1 MEKIWYVCKEES
13 TNLNTHILI
22 RSFFSPSPTHPP
34 PPTISSPAYSEE
46 TDSNPRWAWLA
57 EDNSILLQVIGSA
70 MIEQFIGV
78 SGVQKVC

>member
-34 PPTISSPAYSEE
+34 PAYSEE